1 MNPEQ
6 LWDTTMNPDNRRLL
20 KIVISDDEVADDTF
34 VLFMGDN
41 VELRRKHIE
50 KHAKDVNYLDI

>member
-1 MNPEQ
+1 
-6 LWDTTMNPDNRRLL
+6 LL
-20 KIVISDDEVADDTF
+20 LVMLEVADDTF

>member
-20 KIVISDDEVADDTF
+20 KIVINDDEVADDTF

-41 VELRRKHIE
+41 VELRRNI
-50 KHAKDVNYLDI
+50 